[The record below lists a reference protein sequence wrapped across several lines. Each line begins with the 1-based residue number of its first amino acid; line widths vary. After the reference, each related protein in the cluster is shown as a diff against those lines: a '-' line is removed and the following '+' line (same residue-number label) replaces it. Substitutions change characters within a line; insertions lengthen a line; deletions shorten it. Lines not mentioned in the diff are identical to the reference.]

1 MTVSSDLYRSWRS
14 EGSYFSDM
22 LDCGDRYNRWV
33 EIALEHVPPN
43 ILDEYKERLVYV
55 STADRDGCRLA
66 RKYCEERE
74 VILVSERILPKKG
87 VSLGDPDVRYF
98 VFVILHETVHA
109 IKRHQSP
116 KFDSLSES
124 DNIAQENEADALAL
138 EWFNSYVAAQKNPYM
153 QRLTMEEVKDAQA
166 RSRERMNDLYN
177 GV

>member
-124 DNIAQENEADALAL
+124 DNISSGKRSGCPSTRVVQLLCGSSGKSLYATINNGRSKRRPSAK
-138 EWFNSYVAAQKNPYM
+138 S
-153 QRLTMEEVKDAQA
+153 RKD
-166 RSRERMNDLYN
+166 E
-177 GV
+177 